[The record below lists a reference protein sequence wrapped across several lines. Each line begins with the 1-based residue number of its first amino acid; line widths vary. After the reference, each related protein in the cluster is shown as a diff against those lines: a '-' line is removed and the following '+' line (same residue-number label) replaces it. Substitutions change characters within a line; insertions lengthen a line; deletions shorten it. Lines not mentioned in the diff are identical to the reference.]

1 MSNYLQYPPSGLNS
15 NSSTITAD
23 YGSGDYTSTA
33 SSNYSTMFDGLF
45 PFYAFDYD
53 ISTSN
58 DGWRSTLTYDNST
71 GANLSGYSLG
81 GYSGEWLKI
90 ELPEAITL
98 NKYIIYP
105 HGTGINTRSPSTFYL
120 LGSNDNSN
128 WDLLDSQSNLNW
140 NINENTQ
147 GEKEFIINNNNSYKY
162 YAIVVNVVGNS
173 DETSNRDSAQILEWE
188 LYALDSVFNTSYNDN
203 DKIFIF
209 NDRVGHSSN
218 TTFTFDKNFNSFND
232 GTATYTFSKTVNS
245 NIDEFIYLDTD
256 SSIRFTLL
264 IEYSNIS
271 NGKIDSIN
279 LTETNTNT
287 DSITG
292 SYFFYGVVRSSSDVF
307 IDNFPKEYKTS
318 DILTQGEYYLENVNA
333 RTISNTVENFTFNLT
348 VTVDSS
354 DKITLTE
361 DDGDTAG
368 DIFSGLYEYDDILGF
383 YVPESSSNFIGAL
396 AFNNSNSNLIQLR
409 THNYNNSEYTQVY
422 EIYND
427 PISLTD
433 PPEPEPV
440 SLLYK
445 DFDNTLKP
453 GYTSIYFRVNDLLT
467 FKVGLILTP
476 NGDNFEIKSKKS
488 FIHLYDARA
497 PENNLNTNINSL
509 WTFIQ
514 NELLGDY
521 TFNNSTGKYEKDL
534 PYFEILFENTD
545 GICKKINFNSVIN
558 EPEAEIV
565 INSDFTT
572 HWLKPLTDK
581 NYIFDIGKKYINDS
595 LSSITNITSDSD
607 ILLNNTNFSH
617 PTSSIKNSDN
627 TQFLNNKKCVYSYTN
642 NDSTKTVANF
652 FEESDEVL
660 NNLKN
665 INTFTS
671 NKQNERPNI
680 DLIPYYNSEKYFYYQ
695 TYNGSSTTTNII
707 LRIPTNL
714 LSKNSLGSNDN
725 YYIDT
730 TDTNSVV
737 LFNFNNSKI
746 GKMSYSSQGKYFY
759 KQLQADDL
767 PKGVFDFTSFK
778 LSFVFKFKNKNNGTV
793 VPITISAPYSV
804 LPPTINTSYDL
815 ESSSSSFLGFP
826 VENTSYTISN
836 SNNNLVLN
844 FFSNLTKLNNLGEQ
858 YDITNVYLK
867 YTINS
872 KVYYV
877 YLDTINLYEHNS
889 VNEAET
895 HLKNGIKI
903 SWKSILKFIPTSVS
917 NLNVV
922 FYFYSESSP
931 KESTFPLSLNNF
943 SSSDLKNL
951 RKDIYEKPLVFQEH
965 NSNTAIETGDLEA
978 NDYLIYKIASTSQNT
993 ILSKPYYYKITL
1005 LNSDN
1010 TQIGTGFSFYL
1021 NYFNTKKE
1029 KRTRRGRG
1037 TTITYF
1043 DNFSLYYTKDLIVND
1058 IVSNLDTNIDY
1069 LGKNTVKID
1078 FKTINSNYEIK
1089 LNQEITSLETE
1100 ISTSNL
1106 NTFVED
1112 NADTTN
1118 TKIKDDFTK
1127 ALNDLITTNETGKVS
1142 VNIEEIVINDNTS
1155 VSNLIGADLDEEG
1168 NINING
1174 DTIEVDDLTVN
1185 YTFTKANIVKYSY
1198 KHNDGSTNLVIIDKE
1213 KKQKITVKSYNKK
1226 GIVQSKVEG
1235 EGSLIIKTQLL
1246 VSYKYTYD
1254 LDKGILPGNEVNSL
1268 NFRNQGFRI
1277 FSINDIEA
1285 TAVNLEDINLDN
1297 PETIVLN
1304 IYQDEGTTKTLY
1316 SIDISEYNEDTFNIL
1331 QAGNSYR
1338 IYINQTGKSEKFFDF
1353 TYNVSGS
1360 EFSVNQ
1366 SLIDDDLG
1374 ITFNDT
1380 LKINSYLNFWYNQTT
1395 TMINLL
1401 TFLQDNYKVV
1411 SKVSDIDYTDEQ
1423 IGKLQFIFTN
1433 NNTLTFGRDTY
1444 DLEQIFDNEIN
1455 LIHNYYVM
1463 EMYGLGK
1470 KGSGIVQ
1477 IKLLSTS
1484 IIPCI
1489 TGDTLIKT
1497 PFGEKQ
1503 IKDLEEG
1510 ELIKTANG
1518 ENVPI
1523 IKKLERECYDKTKMP
1538 FIIPKDFY
1546 GENKPS
1552 SDLHISGNHAYKIN
1566 NKSIYWKYPKDQNF
1580 NKLNKSDITYYNL
1593 KLPDYHKHQFIANNL
1608 IIESWNDGDNKIK
1621 KYRWIKQNNGL
1632 KKVYL

>member
-1 MSNYLQYPPSGLNS
+1 MSNYLQYPPSGLDN
-15 NSSTITAD
+15 NNSTITAD
-23 YGSGDYTSTA
+23 YGSGDYVVTTTGYYEGI
-33 SSNYSTMFDGLF
+33 NYDFFS
-45 PFYAFDYD
+45 FYAFDHIKNPVMSDQVGSVGWHSIIAYED
-53 ISTSN
+53 SN
-58 DGWRSTLTYDNST
+58 GNYFSNK
-71 GANLSGYSLG
+71 SLG
-81 GYSGEWLKI
+81 GFAGEWIKI
-90 ELPEAITL
+90 ELPEAIIL
-98 NKYIIYP
+98 KKYIIYP
-105 HGTGINTRSPSTFYL
+105 RSEWITQRAPSTFYI
-120 LGSNDNSN
+120 LGSNDNIE
-128 WDLLDSQSNLNW
+128 WELLDTQSDLVW
-140 NINENTQ
+140 DKDENNQ
-147 GEKEFIINNNNSYKY
+147 GEKIFFINNNNNYKY
-162 YAIVVNVVGNS
+162 YAIVVNVVGNP
-173 DETSNRDSAQILEWE
+173 DEITNRNSVQILEWE
-188 LYALDSVFNTSYNDN
+188 LYS
-203 DKIFIF
+203 
-209 NDRVGHSSN
+209 
-218 TTFTFDKNFNSFND
+218 
-232 GTATYTFSKTVNS
+232 
-245 NIDEFIYLDTD
+245 
-256 SSIRFTLL
+256 
-264 IEYSNIS
+264 
-271 NGKIDSIN
+271 
-279 LTETNTNT
+279 
-287 DSITG
+287 
-292 SYFFYGVVRSSSDVF
+292 
-307 IDNFPKEYKTS
+307 
-318 DILTQGEYYLENVNA
+318 
-333 RTISNTVENFTFNLT
+333 
-348 VTVDSS
+348 
-354 DKITLTE
+354 
-361 DDGDTAG
+361 
-368 DIFSGLYEYDDILGF
+368 
-383 YVPESSSNFIGAL
+383 
-396 AFNNSNSNLIQLR
+396 
-409 THNYNNSEYTQVY
+409 
-422 EIYND
+422 
-427 PISLTD
+427 
-433 PPEPEPV
+433 PV
-440 SLLYK
+440 QSLYK
-445 DFDNTLKP
+445 DFDNSLKP
-453 GYTSIYFRVNDLLT
+453 GFTSIYFRVNDLLT

-476 NGDNFEIKSKKS
+476 NGDNFKIKSKKS

-497 PENNLNTNINSL
+497 PENNLSTDIDSL

-521 TFNNSTGKYEKDL
+521 TFNNNTGKYEKDL

-545 GICKKINFNSVIN
+545 GICKKINFNAVIID
-558 EPEAEIV
+558 PDAEIV

-581 NYIFDIGKKYINDS
+581 NYIYDIGKKYINDS
-595 LSSITNITSDSD
+595 LSAITDITSDSD
-607 ILLNNTNFSH
+607 LLLNNTNFSH
-617 PTSSIKNSDN
+617 PTSSIKNNDN
-627 TQFLNNKKCVYSYTN
+627 AEFLNNKKCVYSYTN

-707 LRIPTNL
+707 LRIPTNF
-714 LSKNSLGSNDN
+714 LSIDSLDSDEN

-730 TDTNSVV
+730 TDTNSIV

-746 GKMSYSSQGKYFY
+746 GKMSYSSEGKYFY

-815 ESSSSSFLGFP
+815 EQSSSSFLDSLEED
-826 VENTSYTISN
+826 VSYTISN

-903 SWKSILKFIPTSVS
+903 SWKSILKFIPSNIS
-917 NLNVV
+917 NLNIV
-922 FYFYSESSP
+922 FYFYSEISS
-931 KESTFPLSLNNF
+931 KETTFSLNLSNF
-943 SSSDLKNL
+943 SSFDLKNL
-951 RKDIYEKPLVFQEH
+951 RKDIYEKPLVFLEH

-978 NDYLIYKIASTSQNT
+978 NDYLIYKIATSSDNT

-1005 LNSDN
+1005 LNSDD
-1010 TQIGTGFSFYL
+1010 TQIGSGFSFYL

-1029 KRTRRGRG
+1029 KRSRRG

-1069 LGKNTVKID
+1069 LGKNIVNIN
-1078 FKTINSNYEIK
+1078 FKGINSDYDIK

-1106 NTFVED
+1106 TTFVED

-1118 TKIKDDFTK
+1118 TEIKDDFTK

-1155 VSNLIGADLDEEG
+1155 VTNLIGADLDEEG

-1174 DTIEVDDLTVN
+1174 DTIEVNELTEN

-1213 KKQKITVKSYNKK
+1213 KKQKVTVKSYNKK
-1226 GIVQSKVEG
+1226 GIIRSKVEG
-1235 EGSLIIKTQLL
+1235 EGSLIIKTKLL

-1268 NFRNQGFRI
+1268 NFRNNGFRI

-1331 QAGNSYR
+1331 QSGNSYR
-1338 IYINQTGKSEKFFDF
+1338 IYINQTGKSEKYFDF

-1366 SLIDDDLG
+1366 SLTDDDLG

-1395 TMINLL
+1395 TMTNLL
-1401 TFLQDNYKVV
+1401 TFLQNNYNVV
-1411 SKVSDIDYTDEQ
+1411 SKVSDIDYTNEQ

-1455 LIHNYYVM
+1455 LIHNYYVL

-1484 IIPCI
+1484 IIPCV
-1489 TGDTLIKT
+1489 TGGTFIKT
-1497 PFGEKQ
+1497 PYGEKQ

-1510 ELIKTANG
+1510 ELVKTANG

-1546 GENKPS
+1546 GVNKPS
-1552 SDLHISGNHAYKIN
+1552 YDLHISSNHAYKIN
-1566 NKSIYWKYPKDQNF
+1566 NKSLYWKYPKDQNF

-1621 KYRWIKQNNGL
+1621 KYKWIKQNNGL
-1632 KKVYL
+1632 KKIYL